1 MVRTDSRLFSRGR
14 RYLGYS
20 QRKRLPFRLRGCH
33 PLWPAFPDLS
43 AASTV
48 CQILSRRAA
57 GTRYPTTPRTQRP
70 PTWHVLRFRL
80 FRVRSPLLTESM
92 ARSVPVVTE
101 MFHFATCGSPAC
113 AGGTGVSSRR
123 VSPFGN
129 PGIATCS
136 AVPPGISQLAA
147 SFFAS
152 GSQGIPHAPLVAY
165 PHSSKSRGLAALGMM
180 QIQKPSYKRWFAN
193 LP

>member
-14 RYLGYS
+14 RYLGHS

-43 AASTV
+43 AASTI

-57 GTRYPTTPRTQRP
+57 GTRYPATPRTQRP

-113 AGGTGVSSRR
+113 AGGTGY
-123 VSPFGN
+123 N
-129 PGIATCS
+129 PAGFPHSEI
-136 AVPPGISQLAA
+136 Q
-147 SFFAS
+147 
-152 GSQGIPHAPLVAY
+152 GSQPAQRFPLAY
-165 PHSSKSRGLAALGMM
+165 RSSQRPSSPLGAKASPMH
-180 QIQKPSYKRWFAN
+180 P
-193 LP
+193 

>member
-14 RYLGYS
+14 RYLGHS
-20 QRKRLPFRLRGCH
+20 QRKRSPFRLRGCH
-33 PLWPAFPDLS
+33 PRWPAFPDLS

-57 GTRYPTTPRTQRP
+57 GTRYPATPRTQRP

-80 FRVRSPLLTESM
+80 FLVRSPLLTESM

-113 AGGTGVSSRR
+113 AGGTGV
-123 VSPFGN
+123 N
-129 PGIATCS
+129 L
-136 AVPPGISQLAA
+136 PPGFPIRKSRDRNLL
-147 SFFAS
+147 S
-152 GSQGIPHAPLVAY
+152 GSPWHIAARSVLLRLWEPRHPPCTLSSLSAFIEIPRPCDLGYAAD
-165 PHSSKSRGLAALGMM
+165 SKAIL
-180 QIQKPSYKRWFAN
+180 
-193 LP
+193 